1 MQANKITL
9 PSRTYDVVDF
19 AAAQEFHSNGWTEG
33 LPVVPPA
40 EAAVE
45 ACVN

>member
-1 MQANKITL
+1 MQAKRLRCRSKT
-9 PSRTYDVVDF
+9 DEVVDF

-33 LPVVPPA
+33 LPVLLPA